1 MCSAQYQYRSA
12 AFSHFEGQQL
22 QLFVHVAVKKGFV
35 TASAG
40 VKSCFAL
47 FGTQALA
54 SVLQAAS
61 SDATASNPR
70 FVLLTGMLRG
80 TTTCSRRATLGRVLA
95 LSKKLDHHTLAVR
108 VQKGSAACKEVACII
123 IAIAHP
129 KRYVHQNWGCP
140 HASRRDAHY

>member
-1 MCSAQYQYRSA
+1 MRSAQYQYRGA
-12 AFSHFEGQQL
+12 TSHFERQHL
-22 QLFVHVAVKKGFV
+22 QLFVHVAVKKNFV
-35 TASAG
+35 AASAG

-80 TTTCSRRATLGRVLA
+80 TR
-95 LSKKLDHHTLAVR
+95 H
-108 VQKGSAACKEVACII
+108 VQDAPRSVGS
-123 IAIAHP
+123 
-129 KRYVHQNWGCP
+129 WL
-140 HASRRDAHY
+140 